1 MPRARTTQVTDPVQ
15 TTSSREGGRRRGP
28 FRPLAAGGA
37 AVLAV
42 VLAGSLTSWGRFGTA
57 YVFVVLN
64 FYIGVVTLVALSL
77 TVMAGLVSTDRIMLR
92 IGHRVLFQ
100 GLHRATSILAMV
112 ALGVH
117 IAVKVLEAHASI
129 GDVVV
134 PFFSQGRSRYI
145 GFGTIASY
153 LMLAAFWSGLARTR
167 FIGSIRPWLWRVLH
181 CSAYASWLVAL
192 AHGLNAGRQAA
203 TWVTVSYI
211 ACVVGVALALLV
223 RIYPRFGRYSPG
235 TKTERAVAAN
245 GFMPRFQDGPMA
257 TRVPL
262 SAPRS
267 PVDLPTAEY
276 QSDLVRPDGAS
287 PDYAMA
293 GQAYWPDGRGE
304 QKYPAAGHPDLDYPD
319 GGYLAGGYPVTHHH
333 DYWAQGDQSRE
344 VHFGR
349 WTPESA
355 GPSTAPSTAPPARP
369 RLRLITNDEPEDGS
383 RHSRGEPRDR
393 RRANTDGY
401 RAG

>member
-1 MPRARTTQVTDPVQ
+1 
-15 TTSSREGGRRRGP
+15 
-28 FRPLAAGGA
+28 
-37 AVLAV
+37 
-42 VLAGSLTSWGRFGTA
+42 
-57 YVFVVLN
+57 
-64 FYIGVVTLVALSL
+64 
-77 TVMAGLVSTDRIMLR
+77 MAGLVSTDRIMLR

-100 GLHRATSILAMV
+100 GLHRATAILAIV

-129 GDVVV
+129 GDALV

-167 FIGSIRPWLWRVLH
+167 FIGSMKPWLWRVLH

-223 RIYPRFGRYSPG
+223 RIYTRFGRYSPG
-235 TKTERAVAAN
+235 TKTERTAAAIGQT
-245 GFMPRFQDGPMA
+245 GFIPKLQD

-262 SAPRS
+262 AAPRS
-267 PVDLPTAEY
+267 PVDFPTAEY
-276 QSDLVRPDGAS
+276 QSDLTPPDGTS
-287 PDYAMA
+287 PDYVMA
-293 GQAYWPDGRGE
+293 GQQYWPDGRDE
-304 QKYPAAGHPDLDYPD
+304 QQYPDPSYADGGYYDPSYQDLDYPD
-319 GGYLAGGYPVTHHH
+319 GAYLAAGYQVTHHH
-333 DYWAQGDQSRE
+333 DYWAQGDQGRK
-344 VHFGR
+344 VPFGR
-349 WTPESA
+349 WTAESA
-355 GPSTAPSTAPPARP
+355 TSPASAAPATAPPERP
-369 RLRLITNDEPEDGS
+369 RLRLITNDEPDGDP
-383 RHSRGEPRDR
+383 RHSRGEPPDR
-393 RRANTDGY
+393 RGAKTDGY